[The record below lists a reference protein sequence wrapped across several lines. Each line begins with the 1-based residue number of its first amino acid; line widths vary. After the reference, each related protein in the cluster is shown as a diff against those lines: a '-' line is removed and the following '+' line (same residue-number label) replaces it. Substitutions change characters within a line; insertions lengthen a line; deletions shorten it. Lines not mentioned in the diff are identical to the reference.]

1 MFMAPV
7 MDELKSRP
15 TFVEHARAEVQEI
28 ANEESAKEVDIEKDE
43 ENAKEKVQEVSSKE
57 SANKEDKEKDDGS
70 LAVPNPLLSQLNDDL
85 LKHMASKEN

>member
-15 TFVEHARAEVQEI
+15 TFVEHSKAEAQEI
-28 ANEESAKEVDIEKDE
+28 GNEESAKEVDIGKDE
-43 ENAKEKVQEVSSKE
+43 ENAQETVQESKSKE

-70 LAVPNPLLSQLNDDL
+70 QTEGKV
-85 LKHMASKEN
+85 ECVE